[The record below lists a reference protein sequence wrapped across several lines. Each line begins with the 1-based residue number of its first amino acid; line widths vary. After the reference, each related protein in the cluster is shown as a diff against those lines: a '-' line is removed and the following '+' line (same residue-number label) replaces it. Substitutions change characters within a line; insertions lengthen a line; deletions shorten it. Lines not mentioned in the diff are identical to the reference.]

1 MWSFHVIVLQRM
13 KKKCTKNY
21 NARAQPL
28 FCSLNLLLSD
38 VPAALAV
45 DVFLNSICKTYD
57 LMNVDVLVVLPHVS
71 VELSNLRAE
80 ILGRQNKPFP
90 G

>member
-1 MWSFHVIVLQRM
+1 M

-45 DVFLNSICKTYD
+45 DLNSLCKTYD
-57 LMNVDVLVVLPHVS
+57 LMNVDVLVVLPRVS